1 MEKIGARSMS
11 KLTRAFVEEAFK
23 TQKVWDLG
31 NDTLY
36 RLCADHPGHTADDVI
51 IAKTWLIGRAYAAA
65 IERRRIASPYLGDA
79 FYEEHVAPRIR
90 EAKIDLWL
98 QELSAGKNSHVAV
111 KIHKKLTDLLHD
123 LTGLNKR
130 SFASKYLHFHFPA
143 QFFVFDV
150 RARDSVNKLVGR
162 QTPGIG
168 ADKDQEY
175 ADFYAR
181 CEYLSHS
188 IAGLIGRVPDPRELD
203 KVLLWWSRKRM

>member
-1 MEKIGARSMS
+1 MS
-11 KLTRAFVEEAFK
+11 KLTKAFVEEALSA
-23 TQKVWDLG
+23 QKVWDIG
-31 NDTLY
+31 NETLY
-36 RLCADHPGHTADDVI
+36 RLCADHPDHIADDVI

-98 QELSAGKNSHVAV
+98 QELTAGKNVNVAL

-143 QFFVFDV
+143 QFFIFDV
-150 RARDSVNKLVGR
+150 RATESVNKLVVR
-162 QTPGIG
+162 VTRAAG
-168 ADKDQEY
+168 ADEDREY

-181 CEYLSHS
+181 CERLSHD
-188 IAGLIGRVPDPRELD
+188 IASLIGRVPTPRELD
-203 KVLLWWSRKRM
+203 KVLLWWSRKSA